1 MTAAAGATGL
11 RTWLQTRGWS
21 WLTPKRL
28 KRATIAAFIVAT
40 IVSSVGISGS
50 TNATPAH
57 HVASPAVTR

>member
-28 KRATIAAFIVAT
+28 KRTTIAAFIAAA
-40 IVSSVGISGS
+40 IVSGLGVSGS
-50 TNATPAH
+50 TQPTPAH
-57 HVASPAVTR
+57 HTPAAAVNR

>member
-28 KRATIAAFIVAT
+28 KRATIVAFVAAA

-50 TNATPAH
+50 AQPAAVHHAPPATANH
-57 HVASPAVTR
+57 